1 MSNDIMLDIE
11 TLAKSE
17 RSVVLSIG
25 AIAFDAEKFGE
36 DIEHLPKGYSALDFL
51 DQKDRDVDLGTVR
64 WWMNQKGAV
73 VVETELE
80 AGGGHWGPVIG
91 PGAVTG
97 LPKSDRRLGG
107 RLKRGDGRQ
116 SCLDRKRLALSRAHD
131 LSIWLFHGFFER
143 GPIEARCSDEEVVN
157 DIVVDQLIDLG

>member
-36 DIEHLPKGYSALDFL
+36 DIEHLPKWYSALDFL

-64 WWMNQKGAV
+64 WWMNQKADAQH
-73 VVETELE
+73 
-80 AGGGHWGPVIG
+80 AGFTQDAEERTDNVS
-91 PGAVTG
+91 V
-97 LPKSDRRLGG
+97 RRGMTSG
-107 RLKRGDGRQ
+107 RKYVRY
-116 SCLDRKRLALSRAHD
+116 
-131 LSIWLFHGFFER
+131 
-143 GPIEARCSDEEVVN
+143 
-157 DIVVDQLIDLG
+157 

>member
-36 DIEHLPKGYSALDFL
+36 DIEHLPKWYSALAFL

-64 WWMNQKGAV
+64 WWMSAIRPV
-73 VVETELE
+73 TSAMPETGIEE
-80 AGGGHWGPVIG
+80 A
-91 PGAVTG
+91 
-97 LPKSDRRLGG
+97 L
-107 RLKRGDGRQ
+107 
-116 SCLDRKRLALSRAHD
+116 
-131 LSIWLFHGFFER
+131 
-143 GPIEARCSDEEVVN
+143 
-157 DIVVDQLIDLG
+157 